1 MLFNS
6 LWDLSGWISRS
17 HAWWGFTLFSLLPF
31 GLRRMTLVCLFE
43 KKKPLNLFGGM
54 STILEQID
62 WNCFGQYPVISCT
75 LKQAKLGSFLRPPS
89 HHVTSWAPTL
99 ILWLYSNCQY
109 KHSQQ
114 ICWSTYSI
122 YSLSDYLCVRYR
134 HVSIWRW
141 EWAWADVKGMQWRV
155 LSIISIA
162 AEGYLYQRRV
172 LVSE

>member
-17 HAWWGFTLFSLLPF
+17 HAWWGSTLFSLLPF
-31 GLRRMTLVCLFE
+31 GLRRMTLVCLLR
-43 KKKPLNLFGGM
+43 KNLNLFGGM

-75 LKQAKLGSFLRPPS
+75 LKQAILGSFLRPPS
-89 HHVTSWAPTL
+89 HHVTSQAPTL

-114 ICWSTYSI
+114 ICRSTYSI
-122 YSLSDYLCVRYR
+122 QSLFDYLRVRYR

-141 EWAWADVKGMQWRV
+141 EWAWADVKGTQRRA
-155 LSIISIA
+155 LSIISVA

-172 LVSE
+172 LVSQ